1 MFLRAINTIKVFS
14 ILAFL
19 FMILWVYAYLH
30 EQVRFFIPGNPD
42 RFIMLSKGSF
52 FYIQLIS
59 FTVINLFLYWY
70 SYFLKTGFGKS
81 NTSDRIDGGNPG
93 SVYIT
98 WFGGFHFAVNIQLL
112 GVLYFYGFQNINNQA
127 ELYQYSFFLLVGGI
141 LTIICLAGILINYI
155 RVS

>member
-30 EQVRFFIPGNPD
+30 EQVRFFMPGNPD
-42 RFIMLSKGSF
+42 HFIMLSKNSF

-59 FTVINLFLYWY
+59 FAVINLFLYWY
-70 SYFLKTGFGKS
+70 SYFLKTGFGDR
-81 NTSDRIDGGNPG
+81 NASDRMDRKALR

-98 WFGGFHFAVNIQLL
+98 WFGGFHFAVNLQLL
-112 GVLYFYGFQNINNQA
+112 GILYFSGFQNINNHA
-127 ELYQYSFFLLVGGI
+127 EPYQYSFFLVTGGI
-141 LTIICLAGILINYI
+141 ITIICLVGILITFI
-155 RVS
+155 RRS